1 MAIHRQ
7 LDGAFLDSLCR
18 CKNDRNPSLVVQMP
32 GTDEPV
38 VKHLGTGINGDRI
51 AYIDAKGA
59 GIVVALDTLVQ
70 PQLQITPGGGLR
82 VDFRAKG
89 VSRGLQGQNAA
100 TKPFAA
106 IAEDGT
112 AGAFGKPGRPVADW
126 HHLQPAGV
134 AYALDHGAERIEV
147 GDDRPIGAA
156 SFA

>member
-1 MAIHRQ
+1 SRPA
-7 LDGAFLDSLCR
+7 L
-18 CKNDRNPSLVVQMP
+18 PSFPTRRSSEL
-32 GTDEPV
+32 
-38 VKHLGTGINGDRI
+38 
-51 AYIDAKGA
+51 
-59 GIVVALDTLVQ
+59 
-70 PQLQITPGGGLR
+70 
-82 VDFRAKG
+82 
-89 VSRGLQGQNAA
+89 GQNAA

-156 SFA
+156 SFAFQIRSEEHTSELQSRENLV